1 MAVKKKLDKGG
12 SVVDPIPLSN
22 LMEMLLEEI
31 AEGVMDSM
39 VDEGYLAPVITDDDT
54 NTGTDLLCAI
64 EDELR
69 KCIRG

>member
-39 VDEGYLAPVITDDDT
+39 VDEGYLAPVITDDGNISVDIRT
-54 NTGTDLLCAI
+54 
-64 EDELR
+64 
-69 KCIRG
+69 CIQDAARRCMRG